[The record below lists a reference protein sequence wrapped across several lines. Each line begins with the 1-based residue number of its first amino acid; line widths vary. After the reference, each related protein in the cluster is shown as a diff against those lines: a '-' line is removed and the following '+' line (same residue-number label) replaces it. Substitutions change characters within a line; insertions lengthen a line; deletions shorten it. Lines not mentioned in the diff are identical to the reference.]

1 MIPHQLLPHLNCH
14 LSPMA
19 HPVVVFK
26 CFFLHQLYI
35 PCYIWTG
42 IGLAKYRRKAWPF
55 DMCCSC
61 FKLLKGG
68 SPVSI
73 LLHRPTNIMRFTWQ
87 KGWLPPTK
95 RRSRGLNR
103 WLVIKW
109 GVSAASAVG
118 EKSGDSLLS
127 HKTQLQ
133 GLFSL
138 FSCSKAD
145 GVAHPHNVAEFGL
158 ISQWTPQHCTGK
170 IVLCNRNVWVLAHI
184 PLFQVAYTNI
194 FAFFIM
200 LEILQ
205 LLNKCLGLGG

>member
-1 MIPHQLLPHLNCH
+1 M
-14 LSPMA
+14 
-19 HPVVVFK
+19 
-26 CFFLHQLYI
+26 
-35 PCYIWTG
+35 
-42 IGLAKYRRKAWPF
+42 
-55 DMCCSC
+55 
-61 FKLLKGG
+61 
-68 SPVSI
+68 
-73 LLHRPTNIMRFTWQ
+73 
-87 KGWLPPTK
+87 
-95 RRSRGLNR
+95 
-103 WLVIKW
+103 IKW

-138 FSCSKAD
+138 FSKAD

-158 ISQWTPQHCTGK
+158 MSQWTPQHCTGK

-200 LEILQ
+200 FEILQ